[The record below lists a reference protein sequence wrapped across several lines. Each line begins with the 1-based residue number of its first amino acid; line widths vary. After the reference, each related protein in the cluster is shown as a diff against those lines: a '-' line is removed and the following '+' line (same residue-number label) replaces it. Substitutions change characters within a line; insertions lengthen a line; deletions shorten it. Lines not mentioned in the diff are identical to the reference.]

1 MVIYFTRYHP
11 DKSRTLLNLYYDEL
25 IRKIEDYEGKKSSMI
40 DDYMLDLVLDKI
52 KKIIS
57 IEKFDNTKILINA
70 VDKLLD
76 DITLK
81 NSVILTTCY

>member
-1 MVIYFTRYHP
+1 MIYFTRYHP
-11 DKSRTLLNLYYDEL
+11 DKSRTLFNLYYDEL
-25 IRKIEDYEGKKSSMI
+25 IRKIEEYEGKKSLMV